1 MCCTGCGNKNDV
13 GAEFCKSCDKPIA
26 ESMPSARRLEGEPTE
41 TVGLPPHIPNCLVQA
56 ILVTIF
62 CYLPFG
68 IVSIV
73 YAAQVY
79 GKLQAEDIVGARQ
92 ASANARSWAWVSLG
106 VGLASIA
113 PYGLH
118 IIDAVGLGSS

>member
-1 MCCTGCGNKNDV
+1 MCCTGCGNKNDI
-13 GAEFCKSCDKPIA
+13 GAKFCKSCGKPIA

-41 TVGLPPHIPNCLVQA
+41 AIGLPPHIPNYLVQA

-92 ASANARSWAWVSLG
+92 ASTNARSWGWVSLG
-106 VGLASIA
+106 VGLAGVALNGLYIIA
-113 PYGLH
+113 G
-118 IIDAVGLGSS
+118 VGLGSF